1 MRPDDVV
8 GALLVTLLARPGSG
22 VFRAGP
28 PPVTRGELLG
38 DDAALIARYLAGD
51 VKAFELLV
59 VRHARFAG
67 AVATAVVGDYDAAK
81 DVVQE
86 AFVKVLEGLG
96 AVDDPAR
103 FKGWLRNVV
112 RTTALDHLRRRKVTG
127 RAAEALPGQDEEGGP
142 PLAAPD
148 VTPDDLLER
157 DELRALVRDEVA
169 LLPESQ
175 REVVLLKY
183 LDGRSYEEIAELTGL
198 TVNTI
203 ESRLFRARA
212 TLRRRLAER
221 FGPAD
226 AAASA

>member
-1 MRPDDVV
+1 MRPDDVLHL
-8 GALLVTLLARPGSG
+8 LLVTALRPVS
-22 VFRAGP
+22 AP
-28 PPVTRGELLG
+28 RGDLLG
-38 DDAALIARYLAGD
+38 DDAALIGRYLAGD

-59 VRHARFAG
+59 ARHARLAG
-67 AVATAVVGDYDAAK
+67 AVATSVMGDYDLAR

-96 AVDDPAR
+96 ALSDR
-103 FKGWLRNVV
+103 GSFKGWLRNVV
-112 RTTALDHLRRRKVTG
+112 RTTALDHLRRKKVVG
-127 RAAEALPGQDEEGGP
+127 RAAEALPGHDDDGGP
-142 PLAAPD
+142 ALPAPG
-148 VTPDDLLER
+148 VTPDDLLEQ
-157 DELRALVRDEVA
+157 DELRARVRDEVA

-203 ESRLFRARA
+203 ESRLFRART

-221 FGPAD
+221 FGPGDPAVG
-226 AAASA
+226 A